1 MLKRL
6 LFALSCAIVG
16 GALGYFVGLKP
27 SVIGPRVTCFVGV
40 GIGFVTG
47 LGVADPSIRR
57 VPFGLLGALVG
68 GAIGY
73 VVGEYVLQQVG
84 ARLATFVGLW
94 LGFAVGAA
102 RSVLPLEHEE

>member
-1 MLKRL
+1 MLRRL
-6 LFALSCAIVG
+6 VFALCCAVVG
-16 GALGYFVGLKP
+16 GGLGYLVGLPP
-27 SVIGPRVTCFVGV
+27 SVIGPKVTCFVGV
-40 GIGFVTG
+40 GIGFLTG

-57 VPFGLLGALVG
+57 VPFGILGAAVV

-73 VVGEYVLQQVG
+73 VVGEYVLVQVG

-102 RSVLPLEHEE
+102 RSVMSLEEE